1 MQTIYN
7 FVKFRKTHKHNNTY
21 ILCKINVYKTSFF
34 LKKLKRNSKIVIP
47 AYDDDKDDDYY
58 R

>member
-34 LKKLKRNSKIVIP
+34 FLKKLKRNSKIVIP
-47 AYDDDKDDDYY
+47 AYDDDDDYY